1 MPEEINNPFER
12 IKVSELK
19 DHEFREMVNEMTKV
33 ACLFANTQQLRERVS
48 GVLLKHLRPFRD
60 ESIRPTDD
68 EGSAAI
74 TANYLEADDPI
85 LQGIHLERRVSRLTE
100 EDVNQIAYTSDE
112 VSSNRMLKLMEDSQ
126 KPQLGANFLLMFSEY
141 RKKERLEA
149 IRSALSLLRR

>member
-60 ESIRPTDD
+60 EALRPTDD
-68 EGSAAI
+68 EGSAAV
-74 TANYLEADDPI
+74 TANYLETNDPI
-85 LQGIHLERRVSRLTE
+85 LMGIHMERRVSRLTE
-100 EDVNQIAYTSDE
+100 SDIEQIAYSADE
-112 VSSNRMLKLMEDSQ
+112 ASTQRMLRIMGESQ
-126 KPQLGANFLLMFSEY
+126 KPQLGANYLVLFSEY
-141 RKKERLEA
+141 RKRERLEA